1 MFFFISLC
9 LLSYGCNIP
18 GGDLADKLLPKPYK
32 MTEVN
37 INDSVKKT
45 RNIKSM
51 EKSDSEMILEEDI
64 PKYIPSI
71 TQKIAQS
78 PSILETPMLVGSYDT
93 PGASINV
100 KIVGNLAYV
109 ADQLSGL
116 QIIDI
121 SNPSSPVLKGS
132 YDTPGF
138 ALDVEVVGN
147 LAYVAD
153 WNLGLQVIDISNPSS
168 PVLKGSYDTPGLALS
183 VKVIG
188 DLAYIADNY
197 SGLQIIDISNPSLPV
212 FKKKYSTFGR
222 AWGVE
227 VIGNLAY
234 IADEG
239 SGLQIVYNGMVLK

>member
-1 MFFFISLC
+1 MHLGIIDNCNNYLEQCFFLISLC

-109 ADQLSGL
+109 ADEISGL
-116 QIIDI
+116 QI
-121 SNPSSPVLKGS
+121 
-132 YDTPGF
+132 
-138 ALDVEVVGN
+138 
-147 LAYVAD
+147 
-153 WNLGLQVIDISNPSS
+153 IDISNPSS